1 MLNLIFLQVADG
13 ATQQGG
19 GSQWSFWIMM
29 ILIFV
34 VFYFFM
40 IRPQTKKQKELQK
53 QRESMKKGDK
63 VVTAGGI
70 FGEIKE
76 VQESTFTVQHHRH
89 RLLLLGEIRAGN
101 LLRCRLYQPACALQ
115 DIAYTASQGVGGHV
129 YGTFLAV
136 YIRPQVDGQMK
147 QFAMIGVQSRTRVA
161 HFNQNGVRKTVSA

>member
-1 MLNLIFLQVADG
+1 MTLNLILLQAAEG
-13 ATQQGG
+13 AAQQ

-70 FGEIKE
+70 YGEIKE
-76 VQESTFTVQHHRH
+76 VQDTTFIITIAKDVTIKVSKESVF
-89 RLLLLGEIRAGN
+89 A
-101 LLRCRLYQPACALQ
+101 
-115 DIAYTASQGVGGHV
+115 DASDAAEQ
-129 YGTFLAV
+129 
-136 YIRPQVDGQMK
+136 K
-147 QFAMIGVQSRTRVA
+147 
-161 HFNQNGVRKTVSA
+161 